1 MVPFW
6 KAFAL
11 WLAVVRAAAFLA
23 PPQTNI
29 TTETGAA
36 GRMETAASALSPA
49 PPPLPSSF
57 LALGDADLRKQVES
71 DPAALGSLSVGSPGS
86 GVLINGVVFPSDPK
100 WTLANADGN
109 FATTETIAFVRR
121 AIDHVQALFPDTPPL
136 TIGDISNPQGGRLRR
151 HAAHQVGR
159 DVDLGFYYKP
169 GQGVWYTPGTAANL
183 DLPRNWALVR
193 SLLLLTDVD
202 TILLDNRIQKALY
215 DYALSIGE
223 DKDWLGHIFQFILGF
238 KNAPIVYVPLHRTHY
253 HVRFFNRTAQELGRR
268 AYPFLIE
275 LKKIPPPVFTVP
287 HYVRAGETLGHL
299 ARRYG
304 SSVRAIQQTNG
315 LRGIIIRA
323 GQTLRIPL
331 KGAAAPPAAPLV
343 VPARPFPPRTPPVL
357 ASIDWPTPFS
367 LYRDELA
374 RLSRFPALLGG
385 LPRWF

>member
-1 MVPFW
+1 MISFW

-23 PPQTNI
+23 PPQTNLV
-29 TTETGAA
+29 
-36 GRMETAASALSPA
+36 TAADATVRMDAAAAAPSPIPIPAPSPA
-49 PPPLPSSF
+49 SF
-57 LALGDADLRKQVES
+57 LAFGDADLRKQVES
-71 DPAALGSLSVGSPGS
+71 DPASLGSLSVGSPGG
-86 GVLINGVVFPSDPK
+86 GVLINGIVFPSDPK

-109 FATTETIAFVRR
+109 FATAETIGFVRR
-121 AIDHVQALFPDTPPL
+121 AIENVHILFPDTPPL
-136 TIGDISNPQGGRLRR
+136 TIGDISNPQGGQLRR

-159 DVDLGFYYKP
+159 DVDLGYFYKP
-169 GQGVWYTPGTAANL
+169 GKGVWYTPGTAANL

-223 DKDWLGHIFQFILGF
+223 DKAWLGHIFQFILGW
-238 KNAPIVYVPLHRTHY
+238 KNAPIVHIPLHRTHY

-275 LKKIPPPVFTVP
+275 LKKIPPPVFTIP

-299 ARRYG
+299 AARYG
-304 SSVRAIQQTNG
+304 SSVRVIEQTNG
-315 LRGIIIRA
+315 LRGNLIRA

-331 KGAAAPPAAPLV
+331 KGAAAPPAAALV
-343 VPARPFPPRTPPVL
+343 IPARPLAPRTPAIL
-357 ASIDWPTPFS
+357 AAVEWPTPLS
-367 LYRDELA
+367 VYGDDLA
-374 RLSRFPALLGG
+374 RLARSPLPIRF
-385 LPRWF
+385 